1 MDCVLET
8 VHYALGRPS
17 GSRSPPRFRNSE
29 RSNFLE
35 FVTEVVTKAEVRV
48 PVLLVAVIY
57 VHRAQPHLDIATEEW
72 ANERTF
78 LGALILANKV
88 RPFFCL
94 DFPKVICNADFWIGN

>member
-1 MDCVLET
+1 MCIFIVLHVTEYTVDCVLET

-17 GSRSPPRFRNSE
+17 GSRVPPRFRKSE
-29 RSNFLE
+29 RSNFLN

-57 VHRAQPHLDIATEEW
+57 VQRAQPHLDIATEEW

-78 LGALILANKV
+78 LGALIWRTRLV
-88 RPFFCL
+88 SPC
-94 DFPKVICNADFWIGN
+94 